1 MLKTSYSTL
10 KSRRPTLLLYLI
22 LLLIGACT
30 QNTPTSTPAPEPTA
44 ITLASPQPSA
54 TTVPTL
60 TPVFTPSLVSPSFT
74 PSLVAP
80 SLTPTLIPI
89 PTFEPT
95 LPPTSTPTPGP
106 PVIIPLDT
114 DMPSPTQAVQ
124 PGNATQVTELARL
137 GSGSVVRVVYSP
149 DSRRIAAETSLGVY
163 FYEAETYQQIDFLPV
178 SAQFVGMAISPDW
191 QTIAWATASSNLTYR
206 VELRHLADGQLFQTL
221 ETEASSGLKMEFWAG
236 GSQLRIG
243 REIWQIADGTRQN
256 DLPLPPIRESF
267 YFSDFSPDEQT
278 MALLTEEHLYLVR
291 LSDNTILQETRID
304 NATCA
309 VNGPVS
315 KFTFSPDGSRLAAG
329 GWIGCVSV
337 WRTDSLSLEYQLGDR
352 VPTQR
357 SGMGVL
363 ASPRQHTGPG
373 QGELTG
379 LAFAPDG
386 QTLAA
391 ADGYGIVR
399 FWNLQDGSLT
409 QTMSTF
415 GYPSL
420 TYAPDGSSLA
430 VLGGMLQIWQPS
442 TGTLIAALE
451 NHFSPSPQIALS
463 PDGTQLLS
471 FSEESVQ
478 QWFLNQGQR
487 RRLSGLHQ
495 TGLSVAFSPN
505 GTLFVT
511 GSSSGGSGGSVFLWD
526 ATTGLPLRFIGRHE
540 SPWGVS
546 DVSFT
551 PDGQQIVS
559 ASNDAGIK
567 WWSLDGEL
575 LRLFGDMLSEVF
587 AIWPGQ
593 DIVAYDV
600 CCEPSG
606 IGMVHLGEVEPF
618 QILIP
623 EDGQKSVQSLAF
635 SPDGTVL
642 AVGDKWNE
650 LIWLYDTTQ
659 GTVSQTLGTDNG
671 DESTAGVRSL
681 TFSPDGQ
688 ILAAAYDTGVIRLWR
703 TSDGILL
710 HTLTLSKASANSLVF
725 SPDGTLLYGSLTDG
739 TIRLWGI
746 P

>member
-1 MLKTSYSTL
+1 M
-10 KSRRPTLLLYLI
+10 
-22 LLLIGACT
+22 
-30 QNTPTSTPAPEPTA
+30 
-44 ITLASPQPSA
+44 
-54 TTVPTL
+54 
-60 TPVFTPSLVSPSFT
+60 
-74 PSLVAP
+74 
-80 SLTPTLIPI
+80 
-89 PTFEPT
+89 
-95 LPPTSTPTPGP
+95 
-106 PVIIPLDT
+106 IPLDT
-114 DMPSPTQAVQ
+114 DMPSPAQAIQ
-124 PGNATQVTELARL
+124 PGNAAQVTELARL
-137 GSGSVVRVVYSP
+137 GAGSVVRVVYAP
-149 DSRRIAAETSLGVY
+149 DSGRIAVDTSLGIY
-163 FYEAETYQQIDFLPV
+163 FYETQTYQQIDFLPD
-178 SAQFVGMAISPDW
+178 SGQIIAWAISPDW
-191 QTIAWATASSNLTYR
+191 QTLALATSLSTSGYR
-206 VELRHLADGQLFQTL
+206 VELRHLPDRQLLQTIETDGL
-221 ETEASSGLKMEFWAG
+221 SGIDMEFWANG
-236 GSQLRIG
+236 NQLRIG
-243 REIWQIADGTRQN
+243 REIWQVADGTRQA
-256 DLPLPPIRESF
+256 DLPLPPISET
-267 YFSDFSPDEQT
+267 YYLSDFSADEQT
-278 MALLTEEHLYLVR
+278 MALLTYEHLYLVR
-291 LSDNTILQETRID
+291 LSDNAVLQETPID
-304 NATCA
+304 DATCT
-309 VNGPVS
+309 VNGEVS
-315 KFTFSPDGSRLAAG
+315 EFAFSPDSSRLAAG

-337 WRTDSLSLEYQLGDR
+337 WRTNDLSLEYQLGDS
-352 VPTQR
+352 VPSQR
-357 SGMGVL
+357 SGIGVL
-363 ASPRQHTGPG
+363 AAPRQHTGPG
-373 QGELTG
+373 QDQLTG
-379 LAFAPDG
+379 LAFTPDG

-511 GSSSGGSGGSVFLWD
+511 GSSSGGGGGSVFLWN

-587 AIWPGQ
+587 AIWPGK

-618 QILIP
+618 QVLIP

-703 TSDGILL
+703 TSDGNLL